1 MCHDG
6 LHGIVDLDV
15 SGLVCPQP
23 VAVVRR
29 CLAEMDPGEELVVT
43 GDYPP
48 AERSITRT
56 CYRHGYGVDV
66 TSAATADDETFSVR
80 IRVTESATLS
90 ESVTETPE

>member
-1 MCHDG
+1 ME
-6 LHGIVDLDV
+6 LDV

-23 VAVVRR
+23 VSVVRR

-66 TSAATADDETFSVR
+66 TSSATADDETFSVR

-90 ESVTETPE
+90 ESVPGTPE